1 MKISLARIFIKLKT
15 KHAMFMRL
23 AGQYA
28 ANSRMLIAHTVFI
41 TPLCGFDLLSISL
54 LLEPALRSGFIVCA
68 GIWNCGLTDAD
79 AGALWSALQR

>member
-1 MKISLARIFIKLKT
+1 
-15 KHAMFMRL
+15 MFMRL

-41 TPLCGFDLLSISL
+41 APIDKFNFLSINPL
-54 LLEPALRSGFIVCA
+54 LDPDLRAGFIVCA

-79 AGALWSALQR
+79 AGALWSTLQR